1 MPVKIARSAPRASFG
16 LPELLV
22 ASTPRVS
29 LATRPEKREYSR
41 QFGSHPGSPGF
52 PALIWARVA
61 AIRRS
66 AVLLFFPGG
75 TNKMFVHALMGA
87 ESTPGPP
94 VIRTIGVMDLKDALA
109 RGMSD
114 FSAMPTH
121 AFFLCLIYPIF
132 GLILA
137 RMSLGYDVLSV
148 LFPLAAGFALLGP
161 FASIGFYELS
171 RQREQGLE
179 PSWPDAFD
187 VLHSPSRD
195 AIAALGFLLL
205 AIFVFWLGV
214 AEAIYIE
221 TFGHESAASIRNFV
235 GEVFTTR
242 AGWTLII
249 VGNGIG
255 FLFALAVLIISVVSF
270 PLLLDR
276 DVGAVEAVLT
286 SVRAVAS
293 NPAPMA
299 VWGLI
304 VAGLLVVGSLPLF
317 VGLAVV
323 VPVLGHATWHLYRK
337 VVEADPNARHEHPHP
352 PKSRHRHYAAQ
363 FPASLF
369 GGEEPPRP
377 PPLKPV
383 FDPATGRWRASRTGH
398 PEIILAGIATGTVY
412 TIVATFFLAEVW
424 TALAVVFVAAP
435 LVFITAIIL
444 AAKS

>member
-1 MPVKIARSAPRASFG
+1 MM
-16 LPELLV
+16 
-22 ASTPRVS
+22 
-29 LATRPEKREYSR
+29 Y
-41 QFGSHPGSPGF
+41 
-52 PALIWARVA
+52 
-61 AIRRS
+61 
-66 AVLLFFPGG
+66 
-75 TNKMFVHALMGA
+75 VHALMGA

-121 AFFLCLIYPIF
+121 VFFLCLIYPIV

-137 RMSLGYDVLSV
+137 RVSFGYDVLSL

-161 FASIGFYELS
+161 FVAIGFYELS

-179 PSWPDAFD
+179 PSWQDAFD

-205 AIFVFWLGV
+205 GIFVFWLGV

-221 TFGHESAASIRNFV
+221 TFGHESAASIPNFV
-235 GEVFTTR
+235 GELFTTR

-286 SVRAVAS
+286 SVRAVAA

-323 VPVLGHATWHLYRK
+323 VPVLGHSTWHLYRK
-337 VVEADPNARHEHPHP
+337 VVEPDPSVRHEHLPA
-352 PKSRHRHYAAQ
+352 PKSGRRYAAQ
-363 FPASLF
+363 FPAALF
-369 GGEEPPRP
+369 GGKEPQRP
-377 PPLKPV
+377 PPLEPV
-383 FDPATGRWRASRTGH
+383 FEPATGRWRASRTGR
-398 PEIILAGIATGTVY
+398 PEVILAGIAMATVY
-412 TIVATFFLAEVW
+412 AIVVTFLWAEVW

-435 LVFITAIIL
+435 LLFIAAIVL

>member
-1 MPVKIARSAPRASFG
+1 M
-16 LPELLV
+16 
-22 ASTPRVS
+22 
-29 LATRPEKREYSR
+29 
-41 QFGSHPGSPGF
+41 
-52 PALIWARVA
+52 
-61 AIRRS
+61 
-66 AVLLFFPGG
+66 
-75 TNKMFVHALMGA
+75 MFVHALTGA
-87 ESTPGPP
+87 ESTSGPP

-121 AFFLCLIYPIF
+121 ALFLCLIYPIV

-137 RMSLGYDVLSV
+137 RVSFGHDVLSL

-161 FASIGFYELS
+161 FVAIGFYELS
-171 RQREQGLE
+171 RQREQGLDI
-179 PSWPDAFD
+179 SWEDAFD

-195 AIAALGFLLL
+195 AIAALGLLL
-205 AIFVFWLGV
+205 LVIFVFWIGV
-214 AEAIYIE
+214 AEAIYVE
-221 TFGHESAASIRNFV
+221 TFGHEPAASIPNFV
-235 GEVFTTR
+235 REVFTTP

-286 SVRAVAS
+286 SVRAVAA

-323 VPVLGHATWHLYRK
+323 VPVLGHSTWHLYRK
-337 VVEADPNARHEHPHP
+337 LVEPDPNARHERPHP
-352 PKSRHRHYAAQ
+352 PKSRRQRYAAQ
-363 FPASLF
+363 FPAALF
-369 GGEEPPRP
+369 GGEEPPTP

-398 PEIILAGIATGTVY
+398 PGLILAGVAAVTIMTV
-412 TIVATFFLAEVW
+412 VGMFLSAGVW
-424 TALAVVFVAAP
+424 DALAVVFVAP
-435 LVFITAIIL
+435 ILVFVIAIVV
-444 AAKS
+444 AVKSSGALP